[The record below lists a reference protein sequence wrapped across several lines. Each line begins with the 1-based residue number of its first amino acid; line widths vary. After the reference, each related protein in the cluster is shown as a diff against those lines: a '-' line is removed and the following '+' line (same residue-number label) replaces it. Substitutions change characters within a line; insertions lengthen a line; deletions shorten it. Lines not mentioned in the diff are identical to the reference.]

1 MLTELV
7 NAALTYRQA
16 GLQALPSQ
24 PGKRP
29 ISNWKEY
36 QHGLLTEQG
45 LIDLFNTHTDKVA
58 GVGLV
63 VGKIS
68 GGLEVIDVDVKYDI
82 TGTLYEDFKRL
93 IDDNLPELS
102 ESWAIGRTKS
112 GGYHIY
118 YRSADIAGNQKLARR
133 PTTVE
138 ELAKEPKEKVK
149 VLIETRGEGGFIIVA
164 PTEGYTIIEGDLS
177 NLPVL
182 TAEQRTN
189 LFSIA
194 RSFNE
199 EKEAE
204 PVRPQ
209 EPRAKSTGDGLS
221 PFADYNQ
228 RGDVIDLLTR
238 HGWTTVN
245 RQGQKVHLKRPGDSD
260 AKTSGNFHEGL
271 RKFYVFSSSTEFEA
285 EKAHSPSDVY
295 ILLECHG
302 DKSRASRE
310 LRDMGYG
317 TSEPIRP
324 RATKVK
330 TEHVHIDMEDTNGE
344 EFQPVDKDG
353 ELTEEAVR
361 EAKGETL
368 YIHFTRSTPRIE
380 VIQSLDLIERTRPG
394 TPVYAQEVR
403 SLEQRFDSLVETYRP
418 YEFRAKHIFD
428 SYSEAYAA
436 NNNYVSPEQEDGFIS
451 EFITVG
457 QTLKEPFDRERFR
470 TLFLR
475 FSEHNDLGITQA
487 TLDAKMEQLRFSLE
501 KEAQS
506 SELEQLLDKAADL
519 RKKGDLSKALTELTD
534 RSREIS
540 AKAKA
545 DTFRTLTTPVSEA
558 DMAAR
563 LKKKPTDLLT
573 GLFVGEGSDR
583 EEIRLP
589 AGAISIIAAPTSHG
603 KTAMLLNMAI
613 KVALDFQSNK
623 KDKSVYLLGFEE
635 DTDSM
640 LIRAINTYVAK
651 ELSINNQRTI
661 ASYYRDQDYFKQNKA
676 DFERLKA
683 SFFNDLITPGRFS
696 AQYVEYD
703 SDALVDAIHFLH
715 KEGNAGAVFID
726 YIQLLRKASWKGT
739 SRQEEIKQICL
750 DLKDV
755 SVSTGLPIILAAQF
769 NRTVVNPL
777 RMHPTAISE
786 AGDIERVAN
795 VLVAMWNNNK
805 KMLASES
812 EVDMLNDKGYRNTP
826 DTMYVELL
834 KNRGGKPD
842 LTGILDF
849 NGNTG
854 EIKNQSSIKSTNSRS
869 F

>member
-1 MLTELV
+1 MLTDLLNV
-7 NAALTYRQA
+7 ALTYRQA
-16 GLQALPSQ
+16 GLQAVPSKE
-24 PGKRP
+24 GKRP
-29 ISNWKEY
+29 VSNWRDL

-45 LIDLFNTHTDKVA
+45 LIDLFNDNQRDVA
-58 GVGLV
+58 GVGIIT
-63 VGKIS
+63 GKVS
-68 GGLEVIDVDVKYDI
+68 GGLEVIDVDAKYDL
-82 TGTLYEDFKRL
+82 TGRLYADFKRL
-93 IDDNLPELS
+93 IDDNLPDLID
-102 ESWAIGRTKS
+102 SWVIGATKN

-118 YRSADIAGNQKLARR
+118 YQAADIAGSQKLARR
-133 PTTVE
+133 PTSAD
-138 ELAKEPKEKVK
+138 ELAKHPQERVK
-149 VLIETRGEGGFIIVA
+149 VLIETRGEGGFVVVA
-164 PTEGYTIIEGDLS
+164 PTDGYTLIQGNFS
-177 NLPVL
+177 KLPTL
-182 TAEQRTN
+182 TAEERTI
-189 LFSIA
+189 LLSVA

-199 EKEAE
+199 EPEVE

-209 EPRAKSTGDGLS
+209 EPRTRQAGEGVS

-238 HGWTTVN
+238 HGWSTVN
-245 RQGQKVHLKRPGDSD
+245 RQGQRIHLKRPGDSD
-260 AKTSGNFHEGL
+260 TKTSGNFHEQL
-271 RKFYVFSSSTEFEA
+271 RKLYVFSSSTQFEP
-285 EKAHSPSDVY
+285 EKAYSPSDVY
-295 ILLECHG
+295 ILLECNG
-302 DKSRASRE
+302 DKSRASKE
-310 LRDMGYG
+310 LRDMGFG

-324 RATKVK
+324 RATKVR
-330 TEHVHIDMEDTNGE
+330 TEHVHVDMEDANGE
-344 EFQPVDKDG
+344 QFQPVDKDG

-368 YIHFTRSTPRIE
+368 YVHFTRSTPRIE

-394 TPVYAQEVR
+394 TPVYAQEVK

-428 SYSEAYAA
+428 SYSETYAA
-436 NNNYVSPEQEDGFIS
+436 NNNYVSPEQEDGFIN
-451 EFITVG
+451 EFVTVG
-457 QTLKEPFDRERFR
+457 QALKDPFDRERFT

-506 SELEQLLDKAADL
+506 NELEQLLDKAADL
-519 RKKGDLSKALTELTD
+519 RKKGDLGKALTELTT

-545 DTFRTLTTPVSEA
+545 DTFRALITPVNEA
-558 DMAAR
+558 DLAAR
-563 LKKKPTDLLT
+563 MKKKPTDLLT
-573 GLFVGEGSDR
+573 GLFVGQGSDR

-589 AGAISIIAAPTSHG
+589 AGAISIVAAPTSHG

-613 KVALDFQSNK
+613 KVAMDLPQE
-623 KDKSVYLLGFEE
+623 KSVHLLGFEE

-640 LIRAINTYVAK
+640 LVRAINTYVAK
-651 ELSINNQRTI
+651 DLSANNQRTI
-661 ASYYRDQDYFKQNKA
+661 ASYYRDQDYFKQNKVE
-676 DFERLKA
+676 FERLKA
-683 SFFNDLITPGRFS
+683 SFFDDFITPGRFS
-696 AQYVEYD
+696 AQYVDYD
-703 SDALVDAIHFLH
+703 SDTLIEAIHFLH

-726 YIQLLRKASWKGT
+726 YIQLLRKANWKGT

-755 SVSTGLPIILAAQF
+755 SVTTGLPIILAAQF
-769 NRTVVNPL
+769 SRKVQNPL
-777 RMHPTAISE
+777 HMHPTNIGE

-795 VLVAMWNNNK
+795 VLLALWNNNK

-812 EVDMLNDKGYRNTP
+812 DLDALNEKGYRNTP

-842 LTGILDF
+842 MTGTLDF

-854 EIKNQSSIKSTNSRS
+854 EIKTPVLVHSNGFGR
-869 F
+869 

>member
-1 MLTELV
+1 MLSDLLNT
-7 NAALTYRQA
+7 ALTYRQS
-16 GLQALPSQ
+16 GLQAVPSRE
-24 PGKRP
+24 GKRP
-29 ISNWKEY
+29 VSNWRDL
-36 QHGLLTEQG
+36 QHGLLSEQG
-45 LIDLFNTHTDKVA
+45 LIDLFNDNQREVA
-58 GVGLV
+58 GVGIIT
-63 VGKIS
+63 GKVS
-68 GGLEVIDVDVKYDI
+68 GGLEVIDVDAKYDL
-82 TGTLYEDFKRL
+82 TGSLYADFKQL
-93 IDDNLPELS
+93 IDDNLPDLID
-102 ESWAIGRTKS
+102 SWVIGATKN

-118 YRSADIAGNQKLARR
+118 YQAADIAGSQKLARR
-133 PTTVE
+133 PTNAD
-138 ELAKEPKEKVK
+138 ELSKHPQERVK
-149 VLIETRGEGGFIIVA
+149 VLIETRGEGAFVVVA
-164 PTEGYTIIEGDLS
+164 PTAGYTVIQGDFS

-182 TAEQRTN
+182 TAEQRTI
-189 LFSIA
+189 LFAVA

-199 EKEAE
+199 EPEVE

-209 EPRAKSTGDGLS
+209 EPKSRQAGEGIS

-238 HGWTTVN
+238 HGWSTVS
-245 RQGQKVHLKRPGDSD
+245 RQGQRIHLKRPGDSD
-260 AKTSGNFHEGL
+260 TKTSGNFHEQL
-271 RKFYVFSSSTEFEA
+271 RKLYVFSSSTQFEP
-285 EKAHSPSDVY
+285 EKAYSPSDVY
-295 ILLECHG
+295 ILLECNG
-302 DKSRASRE
+302 DKSRASKD

-324 RATKVK
+324 RATKVR
-330 TEHVHIDMEDTNGE
+330 TEHVHIDMEDANGDE
-344 EFQPVDKDG
+344 SQPVNKEG
-353 ELTEEAVR
+353 ELTEEAIR
-361 EAKGETL
+361 GAKGETM
-368 YIHFTRSTPRIE
+368 YVRFDKTTPRIE
-380 VIQSLDLIERTRPG
+380 VIQSLDLIERTRPDV
-394 TPVYAQEVR
+394 PLYV
-403 SLEQRFDSLVETYRP
+403 LEMKDLKEPHYGQVECYRP

-428 SYSEAYAA
+428 SYSETYAA
-436 NNNYVSPEQEDGFIS
+436 NNNYVGPEQEDAFIN

-457 QTLKEPFDRERFR
+457 QALKDPFDRERFR

-487 TLDAKMEQLRFSLE
+487 TLDVKLEQLRFSLE

-506 SELEQLLDKAADL
+506 NELEQLLDKAAAL
-519 RKKGDLSKALTELTD
+519 RKKGDLSKALTELTE
-534 RSREIS
+534 RSREIG

-545 DTFRTLTTPVSEA
+545 ETFRVLTTPVNEA
-558 DMAAR
+558 DLAAR
-563 LKKKPTDLLT
+563 MKKKPTDLLT
-573 GLFVGEGSDR
+573 GLFVDDGYDR

-613 KVALDFQSNK
+613 KVALDFQANK
-623 KDKSVYLLGFEE
+623 TGKSVHILGFEE

-640 LIRAINTYVAK
+640 LVRAINTYVAK
-651 ELSINNQRTI
+651 ELSVNNQRTI
-661 ASYYRDQDYFKQNKA
+661 ASYYRNQDYFKQNKA

-683 SFFNDLITPGRFS
+683 SFFDDLITPGRFS

-703 SDALVDAIHFLH
+703 SDTLIEAINFLH

-726 YIQLLRKASWKGT
+726 YIQLLRKANWKGT

-769 NRTVVNPL
+769 NRQVVNPL

-795 VLVAMWNNNK
+795 VLVAVWNNNK
-805 KMLASES
+805 KMLANES
-812 EVDMLNDKGYRNTP
+812 ELDMLSEKGYRNTP
-826 DTMYVELL
+826 NTMYVELL

-842 LTGILDF
+842 LTGMLDF

-854 EIKNQSSIKSTNSRS
+854 VITTPQFAKY
-869 F
+869 

>member
-7 NAALTYRQA
+7 NSALTYRQA

-45 LIDLFNTHTDKVA
+45 LIDLFNTHSDKVA

-93 IDDNLPELS
+93 IDDNLPELIG
-102 ESWAIGRTKS
+102 SWAIGKTKN

-118 YRSADIAGNQKLARR
+118 YRAADIGGSRKLARR
-133 PTTVE
+133 PTTDE
-138 ELAKEPKEKVK
+138 EREKNPDEKVK

-177 NLPVL
+177 NPPVL

-194 RSFNE
+194 RSFDE

-209 EPRAKSTGDGLS
+209 DPRSKPTGEGLS

-228 RGDVIDLLTR
+228 RGDVIDVLTR
-238 HGWTTVN
+238 HGWTTVS
-245 RQGQKVHLKRPGDSD
+245 RQGQKIHLKRPGDSD

-285 EKAHSPSDVY
+285 ERAHSPSDVY

-302 DKSRASRE
+302 DKSRASKE

-317 TSEPIRP
+317 TSEPIRH
-324 RATKVK
+324 RATKVR
-330 TEHVHIDMEDTNGE
+330 TEHVHIDIEDANGE
-344 EFQPVDKDG
+344 SFQPIDKDG

-394 TPVYAQEVR
+394 TPVYAQEVK

-418 YEFRAKHIFD
+418 YEFRAKHIFE
-428 SYSEAYAA
+428 SYSEVSAA
-436 NNNYVSPEQEDGFIS
+436 NNNYVSPEQEDAFIN
-451 EFITVG
+451 EYLTVG
-457 QTLKEPFDRERFR
+457 QTLKDPLDRERFK

-475 FSEHNDLGITQA
+475 FSQLHDLGITQA

-501 KEAQS
+501 REAQNN
-506 SELEQLLDKAADL
+506 ELDQLLDKAAEL
-519 RKKGDLSKALTELTD
+519 RKKGDTAKALSTLTKGT
-534 RSREIS
+534 REIG

-545 DTFRTLTTPVSEA
+545 ESFRVLTTPVNED

-573 GLFVGEGSDR
+573 GLHVGEGEDR

-613 KVALDFQSNK
+613 KVVMDLP
-623 KDKSVYLLGFEE
+623 KDKSVYVLGFEE

-640 LIRAINTYVAK
+640 MIRAINTYVAK

-661 ASYYRDQDYFKQNKA
+661 ASYYRGQDFFKQNKT

-683 SFFNDLITPGRFS
+683 SFFDDFINTGRFS

-703 SDALVDAIHFLH
+703 SDTLIEAINFLH

-726 YIQLLRKASWKGT
+726 YIQLLRKLNWKGG
-739 SRQEEIKQICL
+739 SRQEEIKEICL

-769 NRTVVNPL
+769 NRQVQNPL
-777 RMHPTAISE
+777 MMHPTNISE

-795 VLVAMWNNNK
+795 VLLAMWNNNK
-805 KMLASES
+805 KLLAKEK
-812 EVDMLNDKGYRNTP
+812 DLDILNDKGYQQTP
-826 DTMYVELL
+826 DTLYVELL

-854 EIKNQSSIKSTNSRS
+854 EIKNQTLVKVNNARR